1 LAPGSH
7 LGKRTDV
14 EAPLGAPHSA
24 TGRSGRA
31 SPSSPIRSSAVRACG
46 GESARRRD
54 ARFPP
59 AIEER
64 LQWRPSTCRVRKA
77 GLCLGQLSAVEL
89 HDRVGVLL
97 VDSLAAE
104 FECLG

>member
-31 SPSSPIRSSAVRACG
+31 SPSSPRRSLASRGRDHECDRARQRAADHDRPNARRASARQSVRAG
-46 GESARRRD
+46 TSV
-54 ARFPP
+54 
-59 AIEER
+59 
-64 LQWRPSTCRVRKA
+64 RVRW
-77 GLCLGQLSAVEL
+77 
-89 HDRVGVLL
+89 
-97 VDSLAAE
+97 
-104 FECLG
+104 